1 YALDTNVQ
9 QGMPI
14 LHAVKSLTPIPRA
27 NVAFDLGGH
36 GKMDGMALVN
46 QPEQV
51 LERANR
57 TESEGKIG
65 AATWNGAAEGR
76 AHGRAPACDG
86 LLRAGRFLLLSTRPV
101 AALRIPGQIQ
111 RKRCCSPARLIYKR
125 ATVLHAKAHR
135 HKIHPDNRG
144 WTDRDRPG

>member
-1 YALDTNVQ
+1 TNVQ

-27 NVAFDLGGH
+27 NVVFDLGGH

-51 LERANR
+51 LERAKR

-65 AATWNGAAEGR
+65 DVTWNVLKPAQRVVAFALYLPLLRLGARRVGR
-76 AHGRAPACDG
+76 MVAPACDG
-86 LLRAGRFLLLSTRPV
+86 LLRAGRFLLLSARPV

-111 RKRCCSPARLIYKR
+111 RKSCCSPARLIYKR

-135 HKIHPDNRG
+135 
-144 WTDRDRPG
+144 